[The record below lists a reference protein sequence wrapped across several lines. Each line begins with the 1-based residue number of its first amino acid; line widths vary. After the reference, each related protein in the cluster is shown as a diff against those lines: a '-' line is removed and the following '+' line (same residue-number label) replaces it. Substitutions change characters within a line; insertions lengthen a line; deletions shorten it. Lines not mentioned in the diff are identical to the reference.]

1 VKVRTIIVDDEVLSR
16 RGIELRLRDLPDFEI
31 VAQCANGREALAA
44 IQQFKPDLVFLD
56 IQMPGMSGFE
66 VLAHLPQESLP
77 LVVFVTAYDQYA
89 IPAFEARAI
98 DYLLKPIDETR
109 FAESLERV
117 REHLRARTAAQQRDR
132 LMQIIAEITGCGEIA
147 LDELLARG
155 QEALGTARPE
165 VLPIRQGRETVRVP
179 VASIQ
184 WVDAAGDYMCIHA
197 DGETHILRGTMK
209 ELEDLLD
216 PKLFQRV
223 HRSTIVNL
231 RLVRSLRA
239 HMNGEYFLTLESGHE
254 LKLSR
259 TYRDKIE
266 YFLSGTASRAP

>member
-1 VKVRTIIVDDEVLSR
+1 MEVVGEAENGTEAVSKT
-16 RGIELRLRDLPDFEI
+16 EQFLPDVVLMDITMPQINGLETIAFFRRQYPSVPVI
-31 VAQCANGREALAA
+31 VLTGTADIPSATAL
-44 IQQFKPDLVFLD
+44 FKQGV
-56 IQMPGMSGFE
+56 M
-66 VLAHLPQESLP
+66 
-77 LVVFVTAYDQYA
+77 
-89 IPAFEARAI
+89 

-109 FAESLERV
+109 FAEAVARV
-117 REHLRARTAAQQRDR
+117 REHLRARNAGAQRDR
-132 LMQIIAEITGCGEIA
+132 LMQIIAEITGCGQLA
-147 LDELLARG
+147 LDELLEHGRK
-155 QEALGTARPE
+155 ALSGGRPE

-197 DGETHILRGTMK
+197 AGETHILRGTMK
-209 ELEDLLD
+209 DLEELLD

-231 RLVRSLRA
+231 RLVKSLRA
-239 HMNGEYFLTLESGHE
+239 HMNGEYFLTLEGGHE

-266 YFLSGTASRAP
+266 YFLSGSTS